1 MVVLILFSC
10 QSDDASKTKADDN
23 QSTLIYEKL
32 ISLFEGKKVK
42 TLYHGYSQSGYH
54 QINWNGNNDKGNSL
68 SSGVY
73 ILSLEYDKNILN
85 NKMVK
90 IK

>member
-1 MVVLILFSC
+1 MLIQNYPNPFNPETVIEYYLPESNF
-10 QSDDASKTKADDN
+10 
-23 QSTLIYEKL
+23 IKL
-32 ISLFEGKKVK
+32 NVYNIEGKKVK

-73 ILSLEYDKNILN
+73 ILNLEYDKNILN
-85 NKMVK
+85 SKMVK